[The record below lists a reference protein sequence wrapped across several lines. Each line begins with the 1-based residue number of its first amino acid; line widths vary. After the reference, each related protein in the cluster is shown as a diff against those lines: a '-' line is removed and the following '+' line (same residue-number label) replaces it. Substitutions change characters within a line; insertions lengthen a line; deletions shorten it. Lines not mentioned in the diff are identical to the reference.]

1 MAITPFL
8 QDFKGAIHDQMPD
21 FQNIAAGSKALCRPA
36 LGQTYLWME
45 FYHTIA
51 TVAATKAQL
60 QAQVSNMRV
69 VVDGVVK
76 FELTGTD
83 AIYLAEYYRA
93 NCVAATGI
101 IPIFFARPWMEDLR
115 NQDAPAYG
123 LAGVDSFAIEITLAG
138 GAAINAIQ
146 GFGYTTDNEGLGD
159 HIVTVRLNRNN
170 ASSGLETINDIP
182 TDPNWSLYAMHIVT
196 AVVINLIEVLG
207 DGSRIIYG
215 PPAVLNQRLVYMTS
229 PRGVQ
234 AGYTPIEFCG
244 RNRNVDTLPLT
255 MNKFQTR
262 ITWNAAPGAYGII
275 TETVWQAP
283 VKGIPAAA

>member
-1 MAITPFL
+1 MAGSTFL
-8 QDFKGAIHDQMPD
+8 NDFKGAILDQMPD
-21 FQNIAAGSKALCRPA
+21 FTNIGAGLKALCRPA
-36 LGQTYLWME
+36 LGQAYLWMM
-45 FYHTIA
+45 FFCTIA
-51 TVAATKAQL
+51 GTAATKAQL
-60 QAQVSNMRV
+60 QAQVSNIRV

-76 FELTGTD
+76 FELSGTD
-83 AIYLAEYYRA
+83 AIYLAEYYRP
-93 NCVAATGI
+93 NCVGATGI

-123 LAGVDSFAIEITLAG
+123 LAGVDSFAVEITLAG

-146 GFGYTTDNEGLGD
+146 GFAYTTDNEGLGD
-159 HIVTVRLNRNN
+159 HIVTTRLGRNN
-170 ASSGLETINDIP
+170 GSAGLETINDIP
-182 TDPNWSLYAMHIVT
+182 TDPNWSMYAMHIVT
-196 AVVINLIEVLG
+196 ATQINLLEVLA
-207 DGSRIIYG
+207 DGARVVYG
-215 PPAVLNQRLVYMTS
+215 VPAVLNQRLVYPTS

-234 AGYTPIEFCG
+234 AGYTPLEFCP

-262 ITWNAAPGAYGII
+262 VTWNAAPNAYGII